1 VYHSISLRSG
11 SSFVQQS
18 SNLDLLR
25 STAVLTVLGGHIVTY
40 SGITNAFLLKWRS
53 EFDELTYF
61 AVLMFF
67 IHTSLVLMMSLERLE
82 KSVPGGTAWR
92 FYIRRAARIYPLAI
106 IVVCIC
112 YAFHIP
118 RFPGDIVCGGGSLEK
133 ASNLLLTQNLTR
145 SCEVSGPLW
154 SLPYELQMYVL
165 LPLVYW
171 MGKRF
176 RRPAMVLVVGFA
188 LWYVSRKII
197 PDDPLRFAPW
207 FFMGIYAFF
216 RRAERSLPSW
226 MFCAAL
232 LVLVASRPAVNR
244 YVHHYVSGWI
254 VFGIGIAFCHTL
266 PMFRDIS
273 ASLIARPASWIAR
286 YSYGIYVVHAPLMW
300 LAFVRLR
307 AVPMP
312 IRMGIFF
319 VLLTIGTVSL
329 YHLIEAPMIRF
340 GVNLTRPQAPRLEP
354 ARSMTA

>member
-1 VYHSISLRSG
+1 M
-11 SSFVQQS
+11 QQS

-25 STAVLTVLGGHIVTY
+25 STAVLAVLGGHIITY
-40 SGITNAFLLKWRS
+40 SGITNAFVSKWRP

-82 KSVPGGTAWR
+82 KSVPDGAAWR
-92 FYIRRAARIYPLAI
+92 FYIRRAARIYPLSI

-118 RFPGDIVCGGGSLEK
+118 RFPGDVVCGGGVLEK

-154 SLPYELQMYVL
+154 SLPYEVQMYIL
-165 LPLVYW
+165 LPLAYW

-176 RRPAMVLVVGFA
+176 RRPAFLLVVGFA
-188 LWYVSRKII
+188 LWYVSRKIV
-197 PDDPLRFAPW
+197 PYDLLRFAPW

-226 MFCAAL
+226 MFCIAL
-232 LVLVASRPAVNR
+232 AVLLASRPLVHR
-244 YVHHYVSGWI
+244 YVHHFLSGWI
-254 VFGIGIAFCHTL
+254 VFGVGIAFCHAL

-273 ASLIARPASWIAR
+273 TSVIARPAAWVAK
-286 YSYGIYVVHAPLMW
+286 YSYGIYLVHAPLMW

-312 IRMGIFF
+312 VRMGIFL
-319 VLLTIGTVSL
+319 VLLTICTVSL

-340 GVNLTRPQAPRLEP
+340 GVNLTKPRVPRLEAAQSP
-354 ARSMTA
+354 ARSMIA